1 MDNNRN
7 PGNENASERSRRH
20 LVDKDHPSTRPAS
33 NFASSPVDPPAQ
45 RRYGYE
51 GVTAVDRELAA
62 ILPTDVAGFS
72 RLRALD
78 EERTVRALNLCH
90 GRIAELVREHGG
102 RIFGQH
108 E

>member
-1 MDNNRN
+1 M
-7 PGNENASERSRRH
+7 
-20 LVDKDHPSTRPAS
+20 
-33 NFASSPVDPPAQ
+33 
-45 RRYGYE
+45 
-51 GVTAVDRELAA
+51 DREPAA

-78 EERTVRALNLCH
+78 EEGTVRALNLCH